1 MLFCLE
7 KLKKKNNVLITT
19 ILFLLLVFTI
29 EMFLVVGMVPLAFAI
44 LILFVIVNKN
54 INHKDKGMKAI
65 II

>member
-19 ILFLLLVFTI
+19 ILFLVLLFTI

>member
-1 MLFCLE
+1 MLFCLK
-7 KLKKKNNVLITT
+7 KLKKKNNVLVTT
-19 ILFLLLVFTI
+19 ILFLVLLFTI

>member
-7 KLKKKNNVLITT
+7 KLKKKNNILITA
-19 ILFLLLVFTI
+19 ILFLVLLFTI